1 MVSVIFLLAS
11 LSPKFDRGTRECLN
25 SNHILYPTPSEV
37 KMRVHNRLELKNSSN
52 VLGIIQGAVEPGE
65 PVCTKPCHSPG
76 SCPGCSPPLSACPL
90 LSLLR
95 PSDSGP
101 PFRSLCD
108 LWKPSGQLG
117 RRSRGPQHWH
127 RRPPGDHSSPGDL
140 AKEG

>member
-1 MVSVIFLLAS
+1 MSVTFLLAS
-11 LSPKFDRGTRECLN
+11 LSPKFDRGTGECLN

-37 KMRVHNRLELKNSSN
+37 KVRVHNSRELRNSSN

-65 PVCTKPCHSPG
+65 PVSTKPCHSPAA
-76 SCPGCSPPLSACPL
+76 CPGCSPPWSACPL
-90 LSLLR
+90 LSLFC

-117 RRSRGPQHWH
+117 TRSRGPQHRY
-127 RRPPGDHSSPGDL
+127 RRPPGDLPSPGDL